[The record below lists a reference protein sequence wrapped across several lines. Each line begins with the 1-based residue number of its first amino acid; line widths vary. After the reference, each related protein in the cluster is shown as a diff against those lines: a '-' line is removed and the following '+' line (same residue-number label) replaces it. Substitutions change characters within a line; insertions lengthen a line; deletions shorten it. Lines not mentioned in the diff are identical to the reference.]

1 VRIVLAGVALF
12 VLGGAQ
18 GAWALRYASP
28 TGASS
33 SNCQT
38 PATACDLATAVH
50 GVGGNKPAKGE
61 EVIVEPGNYSVS
73 GSAIEPGA
81 AGMSVHGVAGKPRPV
96 ITGHTTAVFR
106 ANGVDSLTLGYLDI
120 EEQGGVEA
128 LGINSGVL
136 ERLFISGTPGGP
148 TGSYKTVLC
157 ECANS
162 TLRDSVIVALP
173 GSTHGAVGIWSNGG
187 SATETLYNDTIYSE
201 AALAPA
207 IQLFQEGASGKLFL
221 NAYNTIAV
229 NSAGGHDVSAS
240 PLGII
245 YITHSDYA
253 SPTGAAVSSTSEGG
267 NVKAPPLFVNAA
279 AGDFRE
285 LVGSPTI
292 DAGLNQPVDGT
303 LDFEGNPRQFGAS
316 TDIGAYE
323 FSPQPTCNPLSS
335 ATAFGQPVTI
345 QLQCADPVKAP
356 LTYAIVG
363 TPAHGTLSLTAA
375 TGQALYTPTPGYSG
389 PDSFSY
395 DASSSHGTAAVATAS
410 IAVGAA
416 SVAVGAAPVAPSISS
431 LSQTA
436 KRWREGNAL
445 AHIAAKKSKKKLPLG
460 TTFSFALNEPAS
472 VTFRFTKRTGG
483 RKVGKSCVAQTK
495 KNKNK
500 RRCTRTVIAGT
511 LTFSAHAGTNK
522 VRFQGLISKH
532 KRLRPG
538 SYTLLVTAAASGKH
552 STTRTLH
559 FTIATS

>member
-1 VRIVLAGVALF
+1 MRIVLAGIALS
-12 VLGGAQ
+12 VPLAGAPS
-18 GAWALRYASP
+18 AWALRYASP
-28 TGASS
+28 TGNSS

-38 PATACDLATAVH
+38 PATACDLTTAVH
-50 GVGGNKPAKGE
+50 GVVSNKPAKGE

-106 ANGVDSLTLGYLDI
+106 ANEVDSLSLGYLDI
-120 EEQGGVEA
+120 EEQGSVEA
-128 LGINSGVL
+128 LGIDSGVL
-136 ERLFISGTPGGP
+136 ERLFISGTPFNGNM
-148 TGSYKTVLC
+148 LC
-157 ECANS
+157 QCYNG

-173 GSTHGAVGIWSNGG
+173 GSNRGAVGVRSNGG

-207 IQLFQEGASGKLFL
+207 IQLYQQGSSGELALFL

-240 PLGII
+240 LHGII
-245 YITHSDYA
+245 YMTHSDYA
-253 SPTGAAVSSTSEGG
+253 SPTGAGDVSNTSEGG
-267 NVKAPPLFVNAA
+267 NVKVPPLFANAA

-292 DAGLNQPVDGT
+292 DAGLNQPADGT

-323 FSPQPTCNPLSS
+323 FSPRPTCNPLSS
-335 ATAFGQPVTI
+335 ATAFVKPVTI

-356 LTYAIVG
+356 LAYAIVG

-375 TGQALYTPTPGYSG
+375 TGQAVYTPAPGYSG

-395 DASSSHGTAAVATAS
+395 DASSSHGTAAVVTAS
-410 IAVGAA
+410 IT
-416 SVAVGAAPVAPSISS
+416 VGAAPVVAPLVAPIISG

-445 AHIAAKKSKKKLPLG
+445 ARISASKKKLPLG
-460 TTFSFALNEPAS
+460 TTFSFSLNVAAR
-472 VTFRFTKRTGG
+472 VTFQFTQRASG
-483 RKVGKSCVAQTK
+483 RRVGKKCVAQTN

-522 VRFQGLISKH
+522 VRFQGRISKH
-532 KRLRPG
+532 KKLKPG
-538 SYTLLVTAAASGKH
+538 SYALLVTAAASGKH
-552 STTRTLH
+552 SATRTLH
-559 FTIATS
+559 FTIVTS

>member
-1 VRIVLAGVALF
+1 ML
-12 VLGGAQ
+12 
-18 GAWALRYASP
+18 
-28 TGASS
+28 
-33 SNCQT
+33 CQ
-38 PATACDLATAVH
+38 C
-50 GVGGNKPAKGE
+50 
-61 EVIVEPGNYSVS
+61 Y
-73 GSAIEPGA
+73 
-81 AGMSVHGVAGKPRPV
+81 
-96 ITGHTTAVFR
+96 
-106 ANGVDSLTLGYLDI
+106 NG
-120 EEQGGVEA
+120 
-128 LGINSGVL
+128 
-136 ERLFISGTPGGP
+136 
-148 TGSYKTVLC
+148 
-157 ECANS
+157 

-173 GSTHGAVGIWSNGG
+173 GSNRGAVGIWSNGG

-207 IQLFQEGASGKLFL
+207 IQLFQEAASGELFL

-240 PLGII
+240 LLGII

-253 SPTGAAVSSTSEGG
+253 SPTGAVSSTSEGG
-267 NVKAPPLFVNAA
+267 NVKAPPLFTNAA

-292 DAGLNQPVDGT
+292 DAGLNQPADGT

-356 LTYAIVG
+356 LAYAIVG

-375 TGQALYTPTPGYSG
+375 TGQAVYTPAPGYSG

-395 DASSSHGTAAVATAS
+395 DASSSHGTAAVVTAS
-410 IAVGAA
+410 IT
-416 SVAVGAAPVAPSISS
+416 VGAAPVGAAPVVAPLLAPILSS
-431 LSQTA
+431 LSETA
-436 KRWREGNAL
+436 KTWREGNAL
-445 AHIAAKKSKKKLPLG
+445 AHISAKKSKKKLPLG
-460 TTFSFALNEPAS
+460 TTFSFGLNESAS
-472 VTFRFTKRTGG
+472 VTFRFTKPARG
-483 RKVGKSCVAQTK
+483 RKVGKSCVAQTR
-495 KNKNK
+495 KNRNK

-538 SYTLLVTAAASGKH
+538 SYTLLVTAAASGKR